1 MSGSANVVVVDA
13 SIAVKWVLTENGTV
27 DARSL
32 LAHWVAT
39 RLQPIAPSWF
49 ACEVANVVYRRAHA
63 GEITLDGAKILL
75 NTVLAIVAL
84 RDAPGSDAVRAIEMA
99 DRARQQTPYD
109 ACYLALA
116 EREQC
121 DYWTDDARFVK
132 AAIPHFPQV
141 KHLSSR

>member
-1 MSGSANVVVVDA
+1 MSGTANVVVVDA
-13 SIAVKWVLTENGTV
+13 SIAVKWVLTEDGTA

-32 LAHWVAT
+32 LAQWIVA

-49 ACEVANVVYRRAHA
+49 ACEVANVVYRRARA
-63 GEITLDGAKILL
+63 GEMTLDGAKILL

-99 DRARQQTPYD
+99 DSARQQTPYD

-132 AAIPHFPQV
+132 AAAPHFPQV
-141 KHLSSR
+141 KHLSNR

>member
-1 MSGSANVVVVDA
+1 MSGTANVVVVDA
-13 SIAVKWVLTENGTV
+13 SIAVKWVLTEDGTA

-32 LAHWVAT
+32 LARWVAA

-49 ACEVANVVYRRAHA
+49 ACEVANVVYRRARA

-99 DRARQQTPYD
+99 DRVRQQTPYD

-132 AAIPHFPQV
+132 AAVSHFPQV
-141 KHLSSR
+141 RHLSNR